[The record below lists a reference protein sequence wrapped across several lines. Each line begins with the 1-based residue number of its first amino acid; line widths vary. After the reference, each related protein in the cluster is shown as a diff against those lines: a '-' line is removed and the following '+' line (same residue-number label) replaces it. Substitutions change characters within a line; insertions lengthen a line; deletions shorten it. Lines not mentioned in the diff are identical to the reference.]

1 MISTIACLALTLGQ
15 SVCLLDLPSKPA
27 GNQDAS
33 RPPVFTPPQ
42 LTEDFQI
49 LRKALEEGH
58 SGIYRYTP
66 KAELDAAFDKAEKS
80 LSRPMTCVAFYR
92 LVAPTVA
99 TVKCGHTAVAL
110 PLGLETTPTSQRP
123 IFPLQVKVL
132 DGKIYVLRDF
142 SSDKGDLAGFEIKSI
157 NGKPADDIL
166 TTMVK
171 ATPGDGDAVAG
182 RLHRLRGRNFGVNLI
197 DLLGLEAP
205 YKVSFWNL
213 ETKQE
218 VVHVLQ
224 GKEPA
229 QIEFESRARFPRE
242 QPGRKPPELTFLD
255 SDRIAVMK
263 IYQFGNY
270 TQDGRPKQLKSFFK
284 ESFEAVKARGTPT
297 LILDLRDNGGGADD
311 LGRDLLSYLVDQ
323 PFQYYDDLVIN
334 AREFSFRKYAANRA
348 PVSADLVELQPNGKY
363 RMVKHPNWGTNQPSA
378 PHFAGKVFAL
388 INGGS
393 FSTTSEFLSH
403 LHDRKRATFI
413 GEESGGGYYGNT
425 SGPRALVTLPHTR
438 VKLLLPLM
446 TYYVHVSAGRP
457 AAHGVIPDVP
467 VHYEIRE
474 LLDGKDKELAAALE
488 LARKN

>member
-1 MISTIACLALTLGQ
+1 MISVIGYFALALGQ
-15 SVCLLDLPSKPA
+15 SVCLLGLPPEPASKADNPH
-27 GNQDAS
+27 
-33 RPPVFTPPQ
+33 PPTFTPQQ
-42 LTEDFQI
+42 LVEDFHI

-66 KAELDAAFDKAEKS
+66 KAELDAVFDKTEKA
-80 LSRPMTCVAFYR
+80 LSRPMTCLEFYR
-92 LVAPTVA
+92 LLAPTVGS
-99 TVKCGHTAVAL
+99 VKCGHTAVAL
-110 PLGLETTPTSQRP
+110 PLGVETTPNTQRP
-123 IFPLQVKVL
+123 ILPLQVKVL
-132 DGKIYVLRDF
+132 DGKVYVLRDF
-142 SSDKGDLAGFEIKSI
+142 SSDKGDLAGLEIKSI
-157 NGKPADDIL
+157 NGTPADVIL
-166 TTMVK
+166 ATMIK
-171 ATPGDGDAVAG
+171 ATPGDGDAVTG
-182 RLHRLRGRNFGVNLI
+182 RQHRLRGQRFAINLI

-205 YKVSFWNL
+205 YKVSCWNP
-213 ETKQE
+213 ETRQE
-218 VVHVLQ
+218 VARVLE
-224 GKEPA
+224 GTEPA
-229 QIEFESRARFPRE
+229 QIDSESRARFPRD
-242 QPGRKPPELTFLD
+242 QAGRKPPELTFLD
-255 SDRIAVMK
+255 SDHIAVMK

-270 TQDGRPKQLKSFFK
+270 SQDGKPKQLKNFLK
-284 ESFEAVKARGTPT
+284 ESFEAIKARGTQT

-311 LGRDLLSYLVDQ
+311 LGKELLSYLVDQ

-348 PVSADLVELQPNGKY
+348 PVSADIVELQPNGKY

-413 GEESGGGYYGNT
+413 GEESAGGYYGNT

-446 TYYVHVSAGRP
+446 TYYIHVNAGHP

-467 VHYEIRE
+467 IHYSIRE
-474 LLDGKDKELAAALE
+474 LIDGKDKGLAAALE